1 MPDYEI
7 RFAAEADMLR
17 VHSRGTI
24 ALDIL
29 RPELQGEHIPPGRAA
44 AGPGIRYCFPPSL
57 IPYDTA

>member
-7 RFAAEADMLR
+7 RFDAEAEMLR

-44 AGPGIRYCFPPSL
+44 AGAGYPLLLSALSYPL
-57 IPYDTA
+57 